1 MSLDFRS
8 DTVTRPNEAMRKA
21 MYSAEVGDDVYR
33 DDKTINRLQEVMAE
47 RFGMEAGLFATS
59 GTQANLVAL
68 MAHCQRGD
76 EYIVGQQAH
85 TYKYEGGGAAVL
97 GSIQPQPIE
106 FSEDGSIDLEAARAA
121 IKPDDPHFAN
131 TKLFCLENTHAGK
144 ALSMDYLKDAEQFV
158 QLENL
163 AYHLDGARV
172 YNAAIFHGIDVAEI
186 TAPFDSTTCC
196 FSKGL
201 GAPMGSVTVGN
212 REFIQE
218 AHRWRKLLGGGLRQA
233 GVVAAAA
240 LYAIDNNVERL
251 VEDHEN
257 AKWIADQ
264 LSQVEEL
271 DVQYHKMQTN
281 MIFVSMPGHDP
292 RELADYLR
300 EQDIVITPGAT
311 TRIVTHLDVDREA
324 AKLLVDSIKNYFV
337 SIGSGL
343 SATNRIR
350 DYTEDLEHHG
360 GTYQGSVA

>member
-8 DTVTRPNEAMRKA
+8 DTVTRPSEAMRNA
-21 MYSAEVGDDVYR
+21 MYRA
-33 DDKTINRLQEVMAE
+33 
-47 RFGMEAGLFATS
+47 EAGLFATS

-144 ALSMDYLKDAEQFV
+144 ALSMDYLKEAEQFV
-158 QLENL
+158 QSENL

-172 YNAAIFHGIDVAEI
+172 YNAAIFHGVDVAEI
-186 TAPFDSTTCC
+186 TAPFDSSTCC

-201 GAPMGSVTVGN
+201 GAPMGSVTVGT

-240 LYAIDNNVERL
+240 LYAVDNNVERL
-251 VEDHEN
+251 AEDHEN
-257 AKWIADQ
+257 AKWIADH

-271 DVQYHKMQTN
+271 DVRYHKLQTN
-281 MIFVSMPGHDP
+281 MVFVSMPEHDP
-292 RELADYLR
+292 RALAAYLR
-300 EQDIVITPGAT
+300 ERDIVITPGAT

-324 AKLLVDSIKNYFV
+324 AKLLVNGIKDYFV

-343 SATNRIR
+343 SAANRIR

-360 GTYQGSVA
+360 GTYQGSAA